1 MKVMTPT
8 TAKTVSGAAR
18 EGADAARSA
27 IGDARKR
34 ARRQVIRA
42 RIAAARARAGT
53 RSKASGTSTKAVG
66 AAGAAGLAAGY
77 FLDPESGKR
86 RRQTARDRALAVIRR
101 SNGHRA
107 EEPAEPTGGA
117 PEGAEISR

>member
-1 MKVMTPT
+1 MKVRSPA
-8 TAKTVSGAAR
+8 TAKTVSEAAR

-34 ARRQVIRA
+34 ARRRVIRA
-42 RIAAARARAGT
+42 RIAAAKARAGT
-53 RSKASGTSTKAVG
+53 RSKASATSTKAVG

-86 RRQTARDRALAVIRR
+86 RRQTARDRALAMIRR
-101 SNGHRA
+101 GNGHPASEA
-107 EEPAEPTGGA
+107 EAPTGGA
-117 PEGAEISR
+117 PESAEISR